1 MLNMVAIHGRM
12 TADPELK
19 TTNNGISVVTFTL
32 ACERDWKKD
41 EKTVTDFIPCVA
53 WRHTAEF
60 VSKYFHKGQLTVVSG
75 SLQSRQWTDKDGNKH
90 TSWEVQAENV
100 YFGEKREK
108 QLQELA
114 DDGEL
119 PF

>member
-1 MLNMVAIHGRM
+1 MLNMIVIQGRM
-12 TADPELK
+12 TNDPELR
-19 TTNNGISVVTFTL
+19 TTNSGISVATFTI

-41 EKTVTDFIPCVA
+41 EKTATDFIPRVA
-53 WRHTAEF
+53 WRQTAEF
-60 VSKYFHKGQLTVVSG
+60 VSKYFKKGQLTVVSG
-75 SLQSRQWTDKDGNKH
+75 QLQSRKWSDKDGNNR
-90 TSWEVQAENV
+90 TSWEVQVENV